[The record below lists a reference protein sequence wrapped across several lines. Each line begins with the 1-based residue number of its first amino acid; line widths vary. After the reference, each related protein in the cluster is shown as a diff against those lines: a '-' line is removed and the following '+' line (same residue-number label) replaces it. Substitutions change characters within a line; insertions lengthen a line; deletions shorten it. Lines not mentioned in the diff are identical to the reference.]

1 MNCVSTDITIL
12 FDILSVGL
20 PGSMGGPGDR
30 VSLTAV
36 TIDLS
41 DIWIVLMFRACLVA
55 LVNQVFQVLKDKWV
69 NQVVMDEQ
77 QKWVNIH

>member
-1 MNCVSTDITIL
+1 
-12 FDILSVGL
+12 
-20 PGSMGGPGDR
+20 MGGPGDR

-69 NQVVMDEQ
+69 KQVVMDEQ
-77 QKWVNIH
+77 